1 MAKRIREKAQKR
13 IENKDKRPYAIAKH
27 IRISPSKMNL
37 TLSTIRGKDVT
48 SALATLKFLPNGA
61 SEVAYKVLASAVAN
75 AENNPNYGYSR
86 EELIVSE
93 AFATPGPTLKRMWPR
108 SHGSADRILKRTCHV
123 TIKLDKIEQGGAK

>member
-1 MAKRIREKAQKR
+1 MAKRIREKALRR

-37 TLSTIRGKDVT
+37 TLSTIRGKDVV

-61 SEVAYKVLASAVAN
+61 SEVAYKVLASAIAN
-75 AENNPNYGYSR
+75 AENNKGLSR
-86 EELIVSE
+86 EELVVSE

-108 SHGSADRILKRTCHV
+108 SHESADRILKRTCHV
-123 TIKLDKIEQGGAK
+123 TIKLDVIQQGGAK

>member
-1 MAKRIREKAQKR
+1 MAKRIREKALRR

-37 TLSTIRGKDVT
+37 TLSTIRGKDVV

-61 SEVAYKVLASAVAN
+61 SEVAYKVLASAIAN
-75 AENNPNYGYSR
+75 AENNKGLSR
-86 EELIVSE
+86 EELVVSE

-123 TIKLDKIEQGGAK
+123 TIKLDVIQQGGAK

>member
-1 MAKRIREKAQKR
+1 MAKRIREKALKR

-37 TLSTIRGKDVT
+37 TLSTIRGKDVV

-61 SEVAYKVLASAVAN
+61 SEVAYKVLASAMAN
-75 AENNPNYGYSR
+75 AENNQGLSR
-86 EELIVSE
+86 EDLIVAE

-123 TIKLDKIEQGGAK
+123 TIKLDEIQKGGAK

>member
-1 MAKRIREKAQKR
+1 MAKRIREKALRR

-37 TLSTIRGKDVT
+37 TLSTIRGKDVV

-61 SEVAYKVLASAVAN
+61 SEVAYKVLASAIAN
-75 AENNPNYGYSR
+75 AENNQGLSR
-86 EELIVSE
+86 EELVVSE

-123 TIKLDKIEQGGAK
+123 TIKLDVIQQGGAK

>member
-13 IENKDKRPYAIAKH
+13 IENKDKRPFAIAKH

-48 SALATLKFLPNGA
+48 EALATLKFLPNGA
-61 SEVAYKVLASAVAN
+61 SEVAYKVLASAIAN
-75 AENNPNYGYSR
+75 AENNKGYSR

-93 AFATPGPTLKRMWPR
+93 AYATPGPTLKRMWPR

-123 TIKLDKIEQGGAK
+123 TVKLDKIELGGAK

>member
-13 IENKDKRPYAIAKH
+13 IENKDKRPFAIAKH

-37 TLSTIRGKDVT
+37 TLSTIRGKDVNE
-48 SALATLKFLPNGA
+48 ALATLKFLPNGA
-61 SEVAYKVLASAVAN
+61 SEVAYKVLASAIAN
-75 AENNPNYGYSR
+75 AENNKGYSR

-93 AFATPGPTLKRMWPR
+93 AYATPGPTLKRMWPR

-123 TIKLDKIEQGGAK
+123 TVKLDKIELGGAK